1 MEAAL
6 DDVLY
11 RSGRV
16 TDAEGPGL
24 EAADGRRA
32 DEQLVG
38 RRSRR
43 DEPLRVRLGHA
54 LGDDG
59 DDAERRLFEGGHR
72 GLEGRAEGGE
82 VDEDVGGRVELGR
95 GRDAV
100 VFPFYWVRRERGGLR
115 RGRKKEGEEAGRRDR
130 RRRLWRSLLSFF
142 SSLSLSSPAHDGD
155 RHLLLAEE
163 RLVEAP
169 VGSSGL
175 DDDGDRGGLA
185 A

>member
-1 MEAAL
+1 VEAAL

-16 TDAEGPGL
+16 ADAEGPGL

-100 VFPFYWVRRERGGLR
+100 VFPFYWVRRERGG
-115 RGRKKEGEEAGRRDR
+115 G
-130 RRRLWRSLLSFF
+130 
-142 SSLSLSSPAHDGD
+142 
-155 RHLLLAEE
+155 
-163 RLVEAP
+163 
-169 VGSSGL
+169 
-175 DDDGDRGGLA
+175 
-185 A
+185 